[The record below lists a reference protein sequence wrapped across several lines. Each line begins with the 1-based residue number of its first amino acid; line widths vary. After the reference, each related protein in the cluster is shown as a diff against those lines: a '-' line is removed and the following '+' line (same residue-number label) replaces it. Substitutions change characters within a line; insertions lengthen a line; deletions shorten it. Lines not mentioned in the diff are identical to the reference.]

1 MAKIK
6 INSLPKGFELK
17 GGKIVKKLQRGGLTT
32 GDQFDFGLVTSQ
44 EGYSNNSN
52 GNNSD
57 AVRYSLSSVPREIA
71 NLEAEGGETVLTDL
85 SDDGKFGLYNITG
98 PRHSSGGV
106 PMYLPEQSFIFS
118 DTQKMKFNRQEL
130 AEFGVESRKKMT
142 PADVSKK
149 FQLNE
154 FIGAMSDPYIDD
166 IKLKSAEL
174 MREKNQMSLSKLA
187 FGQESKKQFSDGV
200 PVTAHPYL
208 MSQGIDPIEFTQKV
222 ESITREQAAQR
233 MFEGM
238 SPEQQAQMLAMQDLM
253 SRSGQG
259 VTAKYGAEML
269 PRAQFGIPDPFGTSS
284 NVDFESL
291 INDITPAVLKPEE
304 YARLVQQAK
313 DAYNANGTEG
323 LNQAL
328 SNIKGSFGSPTTEEN
343 NPAATVTPP
352 VEDPAA
358 TPPAA
363 TPPKKRKKSSAKR
376 KSTIDQSYFELL
388 DGKGIHV
395 DFAGL
400 GTTSMP
406 GRQRLDK
413 ETGLYDEASANMET
427 WQAKWGPIYGE
438 DKIQEIVD
446 SLKDYPAGARNPK
459 VAAFQQYVND
469 TYIPEFVANIEKERI
484 EKGYKAMSED
494 QLLSMKDDFTKNMGF
509 PGTDG
514 SANGVDGKLGD
525 WTSSRLPGTFEI
537 DPYEKK
543 EEEKKKVEELDDPEE
558 IQDFRKPEM
567 DFYTQDLYKGAA
579 IGLRK
584 RDYFE
589 PFRKKL
595 ERSRVD
601 YVLNDPTREI
611 ADVNEKYNIA
621 ANVLGSFGGRQGLD
635 ASLSKQSGMGMK
647 NAANVFAANK
657 KFNIG
662 TINQGKAL
670 NAQLDARYNLE
681 DAKRTDFEYDGT
693 VVAQQQRLNEKNK
706 DMNDFMNWQADAL
719 TNANRAYNLSS
730 LYDQFDIDPV
740 AGGAIDFTNG
750 RKVKGS
756 KKQNPEALRQ
766 QRLSNIQDLYN
777 QFGESGLKGDL
788 LKYMDSGVATES
800 TVVPGGNRANQMG
813 ITPEMIAAINAAN
826 GATGKNGKEIKP
838 YATPFYTGTT
848 LM

>member
-17 GGKIVKKLQRGGLTT
+17 DGKIVKKLQRGGLTT

-44 EGYSNNSN
+44 EGYGMNSN
-52 GNNSD
+52 GTNSD
-57 AVRYSLSSVPREIA
+57 GVRYSLSSVPREMA

-154 FIGAMSDPYIDD
+154 FIGAMSDPFIDD

-222 ESITREQAAQR
+222 ENITREQAAQR
-233 MFEGM
+233 MFDGM

-259 VTAKYGAEML
+259 PTAKYGAEML
-269 PRAQFGIPDPFGTSS
+269 PKAQDGLPDIAGDPESDE
-284 NVDFESL
+284 DFETL
-291 INDITPAVLKPEE
+291 ITLNTPAALNNETIAK
-304 YARLVQQAK
+304 LVQQAK
-313 DAYNANGTEG
+313 AAYQANGRTG
-323 LNQAL
+323 LDQTLAG
-328 SNIKGSFGSPTTEEN
+328 IKKQFTGSGSSQEKEN
-343 NPAATVTPP
+343 
-352 VEDPAA
+352 
-358 TPPAA
+358 PPAVQ
-363 TPPKKRKKSSAKR
+363 TTKKPTKSRSTSKRKN
-376 KSTIDQSYFELL
+376 TIDQSYFELL

-413 ETGLYDEASANMET
+413 ETGLYDKASANMET

-494 QLLSMKDDFTKNMGF
+494 QLLSMKNDFTKNMGF
-509 PGTDG
+509 PGGEG

-537 DPYEKK
+537 DPYEK
-543 EEEKKKVEELDDPEE
+543 EVEEKKKVEELDDPEE

-635 ASLSKQSGMGMK
+635 TSLAKQSGMGMK
-647 NAANVFAANK
+647 NAANVFARNK

-662 TINQGKAL
+662 TINQGKAM
-670 NAQLDARYNLE
+670 NAQLDARFNLE

-730 LYDQFDIDPV
+730 LYDQFNIDTV
-740 AGGAIDFTNG
+740 AGGAIDFTDG
-750 RKVKGS
+750 RKIKGS
-756 KKQNPEALRQ
+756 KTQNAEALRQ
-766 QRLSNIQDLYN
+766 QRLSNMQDLYN

-788 LKYMDSGVATES
+788 LKYMDSGVATEN

>member
-17 GGKIVKKLQRGGLTT
+17 DGKIVKKLQRAGLTT

-44 EGYSNNSN
+44 EGYGMNSN
-52 GNNSD
+52 GTNSD
-57 AVRYSLSSVPREIA
+57 GVRYSLSSVPREMA

-154 FIGAMSDPYIDD
+154 FIGAMSDPFIDD

-222 ESITREQAAQR
+222 ENITREQAAQR
-233 MFEGM
+233 MFDGM

-259 VTAKYGAEML
+259 PTAKYGAEML
-269 PRAQFGIPDPFGTSS
+269 PEAQNGIPNPFNTSDPLSPDFGK
-284 NVDFESL
+284 L
-291 INDITPAVLKPEE
+291 ISENTPAALNQETINKYIE
-304 YARLVQQAK
+304 QAEA
-313 DAYNANGTEG
+313 AYNANGLPG
-323 LNQAL
+323 LQQTLAG
-328 SNIKGSFGSPTTEEN
+328 IKESFGSSSTPSSTPE
-343 NPAATVTPP
+343 VQTPP
-352 VEDPAA
+352 VVQ
-358 TPPAA
+358 TPRK
-363 TPPKKRKKSSAKR
+363 PKPESKRKN
-376 KSTIDQSYFELL
+376 TIDQNYFELL

-395 DFAGL
+395 DFTGL

-413 ETGLYDEASANMET
+413 ETGLYDKASANMET

-469 TYIPEFVANIEKERI
+469 TYIPEFVASIEKERI

-494 QLLSMKDDFTKNMGF
+494 QLLSMKNDFTKNMGF
-509 PGTDG
+509 PGGEG

-537 DPYEKK
+537 DPYEK
-543 EEEKKKVEELDDPEE
+543 EVEEKKEVEELDDPEE

-579 IGLRK
+579 IGLRQ

-611 ADVNEKYNIA
+611 ADINEKYNIA
-621 ANVLGSFGGRQGLD
+621 ANAIGTFGGRQGLD
-635 ASLSKQSGMGMK
+635 ASLSKQSGIGMK
-647 NAANVFAANK
+647 NAANVFSANK

-670 NAQLDARYNLE
+670 NAQLDARYNLQ

-706 DMNDFMNWQADAL
+706 DMNDFMNWQSDAL
-719 TNANRAYNLSS
+719 TNANRAYNLNS

-750 RKVKGS
+750 RKIKGS
-756 KKQNPEALRQ
+756 KKQNAEALRQ
-766 QRLSNIQDLYN
+766 QRLSNLQDLYN
-777 QFGESGLKGDL
+777 QFGADGLKGDL

-813 ITPEMIAAINAAN
+813 ITPEMIDAINAAN